1 MARIDHEYTKE
12 IVCPYCGYKFS
23 DSWEINS
30 NEEDIGL
37 VECGECE
44 KEFYAS
50 RIITVDYSTE
60 KARYGTCEKC
70 KTENVVIEDYRNSL
84 WSYVN
89 LCVSCGKSEKDKF
102 LKEYFE
108 SK

>member
-1 MARIDHEYTKE
+1 MSEIKHKYTKE

-60 KARYGTCEKC
+60 KARYGTCENAKQ
-70 KTENVVIEDYRNSL
+70 KML
-84 WSYVN
+84 
-89 LCVSCGKSEKDKF
+89 
-102 LKEYFE
+102 
-108 SK
+108 